1 MTHEMRDAVAARNPL
16 RPFLPDSFFSVLSE
30 IASAWIE
37 GPKIVRAV
45 IAGAVFFGI
54 TALILHVIDIYR
66 FLPNAGSA
74 LVSVLGILAGAA
86 LTIVVAYRDA
96 KKTAAAKVE
105 YEAVERRAR
114 ENPDEPSAAW
124 DLARIK
130 LESYLDRNLSQVS
143 WIFVLVLLMMSVG
156 FAMVGFGIWLIYK
169 EPHTIGAAVVASV
182 SGIVSQFIAGTF
194 LLIYR
199 STMAQAREYVTVLER
214 ITAVGMSIQ
223 ILQSIEGAE
232 PQLRNSARAELARD
246 LLRMYGV
253 NARKPAKSNPNP

>member
-1 MTHEMRDAVAARNPL
+1 MRDAVAARNPL

-37 GPKIVRAV
+37 ESKAVRAV
-45 IAGAVFFGI
+45 IAAAIFLGI
-54 TALILHVIDIYR
+54 TALILHVIGIYS
-66 FLPNAGSA
+66 FLPDDTGFAV
-74 LVSVLGILAGAA
+74 VSVLGIFSGAA
-86 LTIVVAYRDA
+86 LMIVYFYRNA
-96 KKTAAAKVE
+96 KKTAAAKAE
-105 YEAVERRAR
+105 YEAVEKRAR
-114 ENPDEPSAAW
+114 DNPDEPAAAW

-143 WIFVLVLLMMSVG
+143 WIFVLILLMMSVG
-156 FAMVGFGIWLIYK
+156 FAMVGFGIWRVYHD
-169 EPHTIGAAVVASV
+169 PQTYAAAVVASV
-182 SGIVSQFIAGTF
+182 SGIVTQFIAATF

-214 ITAVGMSIQ
+214 INAVGMSIQ

-232 PQLRNSARAELARD
+232 QQLRNSARAELARD

-253 NARKPAKSNPNP
+253 SARKSAKLNP

>member
-1 MTHEMRDAVAARNPL
+1 MAARNL
-16 RPFLPDSFFSVLSE
+16 SDSSVASE

-37 GPKIVRAV
+37 GPKTVRAV
-45 IAGAVFFGI
+45 IAAAIVLGI
-54 TALILHVIDIYR
+54 TALILRVIGINRSPIDI
-66 FLPNAGSA
+66 S
-74 LVSVLGILAGAA
+74 LVLVILAGAA
-86 LTIVVAYRDA
+86 LTIVVAYRNA
-96 KKTAAAKVE
+96 KKTAAAKAE
-105 YEAVERRAR
+105 FESAEQRAR
-114 ENPDEPSAAW
+114 ENPDEPGAAW

-143 WIFVLVLLMMSVG
+143 WIFVLVLLMMFVG
-156 FAMVGFGIWLIYK
+156 FAMVGFGIWRVYQD
-169 EPHTIGAAVVASV
+169 PQTYAAAVVASV
-182 SGIVSQFIAGTF
+182 SGIVSQFIAATF

-214 ITAVGMSIQ
+214 INAVGMSIQ

-253 NARKPAKSNPNP
+253 SARKPAKPNP